1 LFRFLSSVIL
11 FHISALLFAQQDSIR
26 SVVAGEVKIRKI
38 RPLPVAEWLSDENNF
53 TLVSGRK
60 SSVIRLDHRF
70 TDLTS
75 AQSRQLFAKV
85 AGITVWENDGSGIQ
99 TSVASRGLS
108 PNRSWEFNVRQD
120 GADISS
126 DPFGYPEAYFTPP
139 SEALDRIEIV
149 RGAAS
154 LSYGPQFGGVINYCI
169 KKARLG
175 SPLKFSSTQTLASFG
190 TFNSFQSFSGSAGR
204 WFWTAWLHHRNAEG
218 WRKNSRYFT
227 RSGYFS
233 LAYAFHPDLTL
244 ELNTTLFNMLSQQP
258 GGLSDADFNVR
269 PAESGRNRNW
279 LSTPW
284 NMASLTLQHQVNDS
298 WKYEIKLFG
307 NLSERN
313 SVGFVRSIIIPD
325 TINLVS
331 GNFNPRQVDQDEYK
345 NIGLE
350 IRNMNSWKMAGN
362 IQVLTTG
369 LRVFSGHTL
378 RKQMGTGSISSDFDL
393 GLLSGPA
400 KHLQYQ
406 TRNLAFF
413 AEQLLRFGGG
423 FTLTPGARLE
433 WIDNRSSGQFGPKAE
448 EQLPDQSKI
457 RMLLLPG
464 ITASWKLAPALE
476 LYANYSKAFRPVT
489 FAELT
494 PSASTETVDPEL
506 TDSRGYNA
514 ESGLRG
520 QISAFRY
527 DVNLFLLSY
536 KNRIGL
542 MNNVRTNIGNS
553 LSRGLEGLLEFE
565 PLRLISKGETK
576 PPSVSV
582 FVSGAI
588 MRAEYSA
595 WKDKSPGKDFSGK
608 KVEYAPDLTLRS
620 GLQFLYRAF
629 SFSAIW
635 SHQSSVYS
643 DALNTEMPSAN
654 AQLGR
659 IPAWSV
665 IDLSTTFAFWS
676 GCQLKIGVNN
686 LLDTRYATRRAGGYP
701 GPGLLPGL
709 ARNFYG
715 SFSVNF

>member
-1 LFRFLSSVIL
+1 
-11 FHISALLFAQQDSIR
+11 
-26 SVVAGEVKIRKI
+26 
-38 RPLPVAEWLSDENNF
+38 
-53 TLVSGRK
+53 
-60 SSVIRLDHRF
+60 
-70 TDLTS
+70 
-75 AQSRQLFAKV
+75 
-85 AGITVWENDGSGIQ
+85 
-99 TSVASRGLS
+99 
-108 PNRSWEFNVRQD
+108 
-120 GADISS
+120 
-126 DPFGYPEAYFTPP
+126 
-139 SEALDRIEIV
+139 
-149 RGAAS
+149 
-154 LSYGPQFGGVINYCI
+154 
-169 KKARLG
+169 
-175 SPLKFSSTQTLASFG
+175 
-190 TFNSFQSFSGSAGR
+190 
-204 WFWTAWLHHRNAEG
+204 
-218 WRKNSRYFT
+218 
-227 RSGYFS
+227 
-233 LAYAFHPDLTL
+233 
-244 ELNTTLFNMLSQQP
+244 
-258 GGLSDADFNVR
+258 
-269 PAESGRNRNW
+269 
-279 LSTPW
+279 
-284 NMASLTLQHQVNDS
+284 
-298 WKYEIKLFG
+298 
-307 NLSERN
+307 
-313 SVGFVRSIIIPD
+313 
-325 TINLVS
+325 
-331 GNFNPRQVDQDEYK
+331 
-345 NIGLE
+345 
-350 IRNMNSWKMAGN
+350 
-362 IQVLTTG
+362 
-369 LRVFSGHTL
+369 
-378 RKQMGTGSISSDFDL
+378 
-393 GLLSGPA
+393 
-400 KHLQYQ
+400 
-406 TRNLAFF
+406 
-413 AEQLLRFGGG
+413 
-423 FTLTPGARLE
+423 
-433 WIDNRSSGQFGPKAE
+433 
-448 EQLPDQSKI
+448 
-457 RMLLLPG
+457 
-464 ITASWKLAPALE
+464 
-476 LYANYSKAFRPVT
+476 
-489 FAELT
+489 
-494 PSASTETVDPEL
+494 VDPEL

-520 QISAFRY
+520 QVSAFRY

-565 PLRLISKGETK
+565 PLRLISNGETK